1 MTVSTHLR
9 IRNDFARVSSSL
21 AKRVR
26 EGEREA
32 EWRMLTDDE
41 SKPETDPIIGR
52 LFLRAPFCTPFH
64 TFSGSS
70 CSPQTDK
77 IPSSFVTMVWILI
90 HVLSDKIARIVG
102 FVNFF
107 LRVPVVYLPCCPLSR
122 QAEGT
127 YRKKCA
133 QSSCM
138 RYFVT

>member
-52 LFLRAPFCTPFH
+52 LFCVPLFAPPSIH
-64 TFSGSS
+64 SVVPHV
-70 CSPQTDK
+70 SPKGQNSK
-77 IPSSFVTMVWILI
+77 
-90 HVLSDKIARIVG
+90 
-102 FVNFF
+102 
-107 LRVPVVYLPCCPLSR
+107 
-122 QAEGT
+122 
-127 YRKKCA
+127 
-133 QSSCM
+133 
-138 RYFVT
+138 